1 MKNDYLYSY
10 VDGIGSLRMDLVE
23 ITEIEG
29 DQMKANRVG
38 GIAISI
44 AAVVKLREQL
54 SSMIEELKGLF
65 KVQKIKNSYS
75 YDAPYLYES

>member
-75 YDAPYLYES
+75 YDVPYLYES

>member
-23 ITEIEG
+23 ITEIED